1 MKKLLL
7 LPLVIAFALTANAQ
21 FVNKPAF
28 SLGGE
33 LGIPNYGLYNVVLAA
48 SGKLEFPIVSPVS
61 ISLTGGFSTVFKR
74 SSVFANQTGG
84 ADLYAPLK
92 AGVKYYVSQNVFL
105 EGEGGVAIGLNN
117 AKRTLGLF
125 SIGPGFVIPS
135 GTLGIEIGLRYED
148 WQGQLKQTAI
158 RVAYR
163 FGL

>member
-7 LPLVIAFALTANAQ
+7 LPLLFALALTAKAQ
-21 FVNKPAF
+21 FSNKPAF

-33 LGIPNYGLYNVVLAA
+33 LGIPNYGLYNVVVAA

-61 ISLTGGFSTVFKR
+61 ISLTGGLSTLFKR
-74 SSVFANQTGG
+74 STIFNNESAA
-84 ADLYAPLK
+84 ADLFVPLK
-92 AGVKYYVSQNVFL
+92 AGVKYYFSQNVYL

-117 AKRTLGLF
+117 SKSTLGLF
-125 SIGPGFVIPS
+125 SIGPGFDIPS
-135 GTLGIEIGLRYED
+135 DKNGVEIGLRYED